1 MAGGGEGQL
10 QILIFWPACPFS
22 ADLLVYPSG
31 MSFGETYKHETLQSR
46 RDRSRRSM
54 FWARILGILLMLTIG
69 AILRSEPQL
78 RQDLMNAGINGI
90 LKLTKRDQPQF
101 ANAPLPTNTKGNGGI
116 KINRPVTEAPNGSA
130 LAAQAA
136 RRVAARKVGD

>member
-1 MAGGGEGQL
+1 M
-10 QILIFWPACPFS
+10 S
-22 ADLLVYPSG
+22 

-54 FWARILGILLMLTIG
+54 FWARILGLVLMLTIG

-78 RQDLMNAGINGI
+78 RRDLMNAGINGI

-101 ANAPLPTNTKGNGGI
+101 ANAPLPTSTQGNGAI
-116 KINRPVTEAPNGSA
+116 RINRPVTEAPDSSA
-130 LAAQAA
+130 MAAEAG
-136 RRVAARKVGD
+136 RRIAARKVGN